1 MDRESRLQAFLSLF
15 LRHCF
20 FRINRFYTYK
30 TMKPSLKYPI
40 EIVLFLFTVLFF
52 NSRINSSQKPELL
65 KNLDYNNQSVK
76 RLREDIK
83 NNLKVSI
90 SNLERSE
97 LTSLEFYRYVVK
109 KEDNFFKIMA
119 RTGMDIDTI
128 SSVNS
133 LASPYDIY
141 PGMELL
147 IPNMRGV
154 YDSDERENSFL
165 IRKKLSKKYK
175 LAEKF
180 ISFDEDKKLWFI
192 PGKGLPK
199 EERSFF
205 YGVAFYRPLGSEGI
219 ISSRFGKRKDPFTR
233 KETFHGGLDMAAEE
247 GTPVYASA
255 DGEVYF
261 SDKKGGYGNL
271 IILGHK
277 LGYETLY
284 GHLSSISVRP
294 GEKVHK
300 GQKIGEVGQTGRAT
314 GNHLHFEVRRFNQ
327 RQKPIF
333 RDHV

>member
-1 MDRESRLQAFLSLF
+1 
-15 LRHCF
+15 
-20 FRINRFYTYK
+20 
-30 TMKPSLKYPI
+30 MKPSLKYPI

>member
-1 MDRESRLQAFLSLF
+1 
-15 LRHCF
+15 
-20 FRINRFYTYK
+20 
-30 TMKPSLKYPI
+30 MKPSLKYPI
-40 EIVLFLFTVLFF
+40 EIVLFLFTVHFF

-294 GEKVHK
+294 GVKVHK

>member
-1 MDRESRLQAFLSLF
+1 
-15 LRHCF
+15 
-20 FRINRFYTYK
+20 
-30 TMKPSLKYPI
+30 MKPSIRYPI
-40 EIVLFLFTVLFF
+40 EIVLFLFTALFF
-52 NSRINSSQKPELL
+52 HSRIDAGQKPELL

-76 RLREDIK
+76 RLREDVK
-83 NNLKVSI
+83 TNLKVSI

-141 PGMELL
+141 TGMELL

-154 YDSDERENSFL
+154 YDSDETENSFL
-165 IRKKLSKKYK
+165 VRKKLSKKYK

-205 YGVAFYRPLGSEGI
+205 YGVAFYRPLGDEGI

-255 DGEVYF
+255 DGEVSF
-261 SDKKGGYGNL
+261 SNKKGGYGNL
-271 IILGHK
+271 IILDHK

-294 GEKVHK
+294 GEKVRK